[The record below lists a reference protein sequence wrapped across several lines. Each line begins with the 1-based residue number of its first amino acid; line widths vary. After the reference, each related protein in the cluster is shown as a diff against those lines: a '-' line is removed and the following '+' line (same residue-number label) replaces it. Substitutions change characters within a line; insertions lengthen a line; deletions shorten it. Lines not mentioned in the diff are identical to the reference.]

1 MINFLATPYLP
12 SRNEGHRPR
21 RMLNLSF
28 EKKKGGG
35 GSEVN
40 RIRWEAWNQK
50 KRQRSLERL
59 KPYREERPYCD
70 AGVRSRGCS
79 GAAKATE
86 AAERERVQQN
96 VKLFNNHYT
105 MIHSFSVHDLYTC
118 LHLVLLISTPLL
130 TAALRSAL
138 RKWLMS
144 WRYFWRLVFTHSSIN
159 SSLSLFLPFFF
170 FPFFFLFSSFWVAR
184 DCYMEKL

>member
-1 MINFLATPYLP
+1 
-12 SRNEGHRPR
+12 
-21 RMLNLSF
+21 MLNLSF

-86 AAERERVQQN
+86 AAERERECSRMSN
-96 VKLFNNHYT
+96 Y
-105 MIHSFSVHDLYTC
+105 
-118 LHLVLLISTPLL
+118 LIIITL
-130 TAALRSAL
+130 
-138 RKWLMS
+138 
-144 WRYFWRLVFTHSSIN
+144 
-159 SSLSLFLPFFF
+159 
-170 FPFFFLFSSFWVAR
+170 
-184 DCYMEKL
+184 